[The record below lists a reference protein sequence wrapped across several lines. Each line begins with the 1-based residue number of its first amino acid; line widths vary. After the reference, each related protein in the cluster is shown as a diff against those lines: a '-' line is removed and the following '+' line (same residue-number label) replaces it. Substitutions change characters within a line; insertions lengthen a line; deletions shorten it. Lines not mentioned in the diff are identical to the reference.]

1 MKRKG
6 VTAKEII
13 SGFTRYGIP
22 TKYLSSIET
31 PLSDPK
37 SEVPHQKSII
47 NRNEYLIILTH
58 SSRINLVFTGGY
70 TS

>member
-22 TKYLSSIET
+22 TKYLSSTET

-47 NRNEYLIILTH
+47 NRIEYLII
-58 SSRINLVFTGGY
+58 
-70 TS
+70 